1 MTSRR
6 RLLALGWTLAIVVA
20 LSIPGE
26 SLPDVPVL
34 GFDKLV
40 HMTIFTVFAWL
51 WMEAL
56 DAPLRARTWSV
67 LAAGLLFAALSEVYQ
82 GALIPGRIGDVYDAV
97 ANALGLGAGVL
108 VFRLRRPRRKTPVS

>member
-1 MTSRR
+1 MTMRR
-6 RLLALGWTLAIVVA
+6 ALALGWTLAIVVA

-40 HMTIFTVFAWL
+40 HLAIFAVFGWL
-51 WMEAL
+51 WMAAL
-56 DAPLRARTWSV
+56 EAPLRARTWGV

-82 GALIPGRIGDVYDAV
+82 GTLIPGRIGDVYDAV
-97 ANALGLGAGVL
+97 ANALGLVAAVL
-108 VFRLRRPRRKTPVS
+108 VYRSRLRKTPAP